1 MKRSFMK
8 WGLAFTIGA
17 LLFTPA
23 VAEREQE
30 LSFGLDGVVF
40 DNNDNRLD
48 LALEWR
54 LPLGRLF
61 SLGPVLNWSQVK
73 VDHDK
78 ASVFGLGAVG
88 RFILGGE
95 GTHFYFSA
103 EAVKL
108 FEDQEGYFV
117 APGFGGVL
125 GGDNFFVD
133 LGIDRPFRG
142 DTGDSL
148 ASDDSWRTRARL
160 GIRF

>member
-1 MKRSFMK
+1 MKSMFMK

-23 VAEREQE
+23 VAEQE
-30 LSFGLDGVVF
+30 LSVGLDGVVF

-48 LALEWR
+48 AALEWR
-54 LPLGRLF
+54 FPLGSHF
-61 SLGPVLNWSQVK
+61 QIGPVLTWSQVK

-78 ASVFGLGAVG
+78 ASVFGLGGVG
-88 RFILGGE
+88 RFMLGGP
-95 GTHFYFSA
+95 GTYFYFSG
-103 EAVKL
+103 EVVKL